1 VTLFAQILVNGL
13 LLGGLYGLMA
23 LGMGLVW
30 GVLNIVNLAHGALIM
45 LGGYA
50 VYYLYTMA
58 GIDPFLALPLA
69 MILLFL
75 FGYLLQQYVLNL
87 IVRSALLN
95 TLLITFG
102 LDVVLVYLAQLLFT
116 ADFRTINPPYA
127 GDNAEMLGVTVPYV
141 PLGAFLV
148 ALFLAAALF
157 LFLGKTNTG
166 RAIRATAQNLTAAR
180 LYGVNPRRIYS
191 LTFGLGAALAGA
203 AGGLY
208 GMVLQITPYIG
219 VTLTAKSFVI
229 AILGGLDKPLGVI
242 LGGFLLGVAEAM
254 TGLYLDPTFT
264 DIISFGLLVLILV
277 ARPAQLVGR
286 A

>member
-1 VTLFAQILVNGL
+1 MQLFAQILVNGI

-50 VYYLYTMA
+50 VYYLYTKA
-58 GIDPFLALPLA
+58 GIDPFLSLPIA
-69 MILLFL
+69 MVALFL
-75 FGYLLQQYVLNL
+75 FGYLLQRLLLNL
-87 IVRSALLN
+87 IVRSAQLN

-102 LDVVLVYLAQLLFT
+102 LDVVLVYLAQLLFS

-127 GDNAEMLGVTVPYV
+127 GSNIAVAGVVIPYAQ
-141 PLGAFLV
+141 LAAFLV
-148 ALFLAAALF
+148 ALFLAAMLYLALVH
-157 LFLGKTNTG
+157 TRTG
-166 RAIRATAQNLTAAR
+166 RAVRATAQNLTAAR

-191 LTFGLGAALAGA
+191 LTFGIGAALAGA

-208 GMVLQITPYIG
+208 GVVSQVTPYIG

-229 AILGGLDKPLGVI
+229 AILGGLDKPIGVI
-242 LGGFLLGVAEAM
+242 LGGLLLGIAEAM
-254 TGLYLDPTFT
+254 TALYLDPTFT
-264 DIISFGLLVLILV
+264 DIISFGLLVVVLV
-277 ARPAQLVGR
+277 AKPAQILGR

>member
-75 FGYLLQQYVLNL
+75 FGYLLQRYVLNL